1 MHVMLTK
8 TLQIGPSAP
17 FNGVLAA
24 RTADGVCFLSL
35 GGDAEAM
42 ERRLAERFPALAESA
57 ERRDDDPVLMR
68 AVDAVRRYVQL
79 GGEDAARAFDS
90 IPLDLSMGTDFQTRV
105 WNALRGIPFGQ
116 TRTYGHIAETIG
128 MTKAASRAVGAA
140 CGANP
145 IALAVPCH
153 RAIGASGELVGF
165 AWGGVENKRMLLDME
180 SAQGGL
186 FA

>member
-1 MHVMLTK
+1 MLTK

-17 FNGVLAA
+17 FGGVLAA

-42 ERRLAERFPALAESA
+42 QRRLAERFPSEDS

-79 GGEDAARAFDS
+79 GGDDAARAFDS
-90 IPLDLSMGTDFQTRV
+90 IPLDLSMGTDFQQRV
-105 WNALRGIPFGQ
+105 WAALREIPFGS
-116 TRTYGHIAETIG
+116 TRTYGHIAESIG

-153 RAIGASGELVGF
+153 RAIGAGGELVGF

-186 FA
+186 FAG